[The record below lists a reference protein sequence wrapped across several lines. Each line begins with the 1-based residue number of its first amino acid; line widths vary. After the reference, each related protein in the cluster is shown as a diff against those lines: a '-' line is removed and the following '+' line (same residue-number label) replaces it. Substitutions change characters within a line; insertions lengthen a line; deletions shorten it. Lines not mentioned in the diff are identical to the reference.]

1 MRNSM
6 MERVLAL
13 FRCAPPPP
21 EDPRVSQAAHS
32 LNNAATILQGT
43 AQSLKKDRREF
54 EDALNE
60 LTEDM
65 QRGH

>member
-1 MRNSM
+1 MNLL
-6 MERVLAL
+6 ERVKNIFHCRPA
-13 FRCAPPPP
+13 P

-32 LNNAATILQGT
+32 LNNAAVILQGT